1 MLAYGLREHLR
12 EYRDDFVFWQRRR
25 AQRPSLPRL
34 QERDRPLVE
43 SLLRD
48 GACVTSL
55 AALGVADTDRM
66 LAAADRLFA
75 KTEGR
80 APVKGGY
87 CSPATTAEIEA
98 HPELIRWGL
107 DERLLS
113 IVGHYLGLRV
123 SYRGL
128 TVRRDLK
135 GGDMLETRLW
145 HRDAE
150 DKRILKIIVY
160 CNDVD
165 RGGGAFEFVPRQA
178 GPPTWRAATPVGRL
192 TDQQMTALVPPSAWR
207 PCSGPRGT
215 VVIADTC
222 SVYHRGQIAEA
233 EDRLA
238 LFFCYNSDAPLDP
251 ASCTPL
257 FDTGAFVARE
267 SLSLAQKAAIG
278 C

>member
-1 MLAYGLREHLR
+1 MLAFGFREHLR
-12 EYRDDFVFWQRRR
+12 EYRDDLVFWQRRR

-34 QERDRPLVE
+34 HERDRPLVE

-55 AALGVADTDRM
+55 DALDVPGTDRM

-75 KTEGR
+75 LTEGR

-87 CSPATTAEIEA
+87 CAPATTVEIEA
-98 HPELIRWGL
+98 QPDLIRWGL
-107 DERLLS
+107 DERLLA
-113 IVGHYLGLRV
+113 IVANYVGLRV
-123 SYRGL
+123 TYRGL

-145 HRDAE
+145 HRDSE
-150 DKRILKIIVY
+150 DKRIVKIIVY

-165 RGGGAFEFVPRQA
+165 RGGGAFEYVPRPA

-192 TDQQMTALVPPSAWR
+192 SDAQMSDLVSPDSWR
-207 PCSGPRGT
+207 VCSGPRGT

-238 LFFCYNSDAPLDP
+238 LFFCYNSSAPLDP
-251 ASCTPL
+251 ASCMPL
-257 FDTGAFVARE
+257 FDRAAFAARE
-267 SLSLAQKAAIG
+267 RLSETQKAAIG